1 MSAKGIAVD
10 NEKVKAIKEMKP
22 PTNVNRVQQLPE
34 LLTGC
39 VNFFINCTTLAHP
52 LTELIERIKFLHGQ
66 KRVIFF

>member
-22 PTNVNRVQQLPE
+22 PTNVKGVQQLPE

-39 VNFFINCTTLAHP
+39 VSL
-52 LTELIERIKFLHGQ
+52 L
-66 KRVIFF
+66 